1 MRFCSEQLQ
10 LLIEH
15 KRMPRV
21 KSHAAK
27 KVPKSKL
34 VIKKA
39 KKKTK
44 APLRKSKGKPF
55 KTTA

>member
-1 MRFCSEQLQ
+1 
-10 LLIEH
+10 
-15 KRMPRV
+15 MPRV